1 MLKDIFKKDF
11 NSLNDI
17 KEIILDRN
25 KDRLE
30 WISITSVGMTYV
42 VRIEERILDEIKK
55 ENKYCNIYSNKE
67 ANVLFN
73 NAKIKSESISPIPK
87 NDLIMQHEELRRKL
101 QDSYILQHQLLSAE
115 NERLR
120 QEISEIEAKLAIAR
134 SEHDKKIAYQKASP
148 KFKLH
153 VVPVDMPEDELIT
166 YQLKTSTGKILNPV
180 GEKIINNLIWGEHI
194 FSSPKYSF
202 ELADHVDGI
211 SIEIKDDTCL
221 LILSDKIKSAQTI
234 KILIREREA

>member
-1 MLKDIFKKDF
+1 MSTNANVSAMQEVQKKRSEQKLQTLQIVLEDLLA
-11 NSLNDI
+11 NGEAI
-17 KEIILDRN
+17 TMKRVTEISGLSRQ
-25 KDRLE
+25 
-30 WISITSVGMTYV
+30 Y
-42 VRIEERILDEIKK
+42 
-55 ENKYCNIYSNKE
+55 IYSNKE

-87 NDLIMQHEELRRKL
+87 DDLIMQHEELRRKL

-134 SEHDKKIAYQKASP
+134 SEHDKKIAYQKVSP

-180 GEKIINNLIWGEHI
+180 GEKIINNLIWGEHV
-194 FSSPKYSF
+194 FSSSKYLF
-202 ELADHVDGI
+202 ELADPVDGV
-211 SIEIKDDTCL
+211 SIEYKDDTCF
-221 LILSDKIKSAQTI
+221 LIISDKIKSAQTI

>member
-1 MLKDIFKKDF
+1 MPMSTNANVSAMQEVQKKR
-11 NSLNDI
+11 SEQKLQTLQI
-17 KEIILDRN
+17 V
-25 KDRLE
+25 LE
-30 WISITSVGMTYV
+30 DLLANGESITMKRVT
-42 VRIEERILDEIKK
+42 EISGLSRQ
-55 ENKYCNIYSNKE
+55 YIYSNKE

-194 FSSPKYSF
+194 FSSPKYLF

-211 SIEIKDDTCL
+211 SIESKDDTCL
-221 LILSDKIKSAQTI
+221 LIISDKIKSAQTI

>member
-1 MLKDIFKKDF
+1 MSTNANVSAMQEVQKKR
-11 NSLNDI
+11 SEQKLQTLQI
-17 KEIILDRN
+17 V
-25 KDRLE
+25 LE
-30 WISITSVGMTYV
+30 DLLANGESITMKRVT
-42 VRIEERILDEIKK
+42 EISGLSRQ
-55 ENKYCNIYSNKE
+55 YIYSNKE

-180 GEKIINNLIWGEHI
+180 GEKVINNLIWGEHV
-194 FSSPKYSF
+194 FSSPKYLF
-202 ELADHVDGI
+202 ELADPVDGV
-211 SIEIKDDTCL
+211 SIEYKDDTCL
-221 LILSDKIKSAQTI
+221 LIISDKIKSAQTI
-234 KILIREREA
+234 KILVRIKWA

>member
-1 MLKDIFKKDF
+1 MSTNANVSAMQEVQKKR
-11 NSLNDI
+11 SEQKLQTLQI
-17 KEIILDRN
+17 V
-25 KDRLE
+25 LE
-30 WISITSVGMTYV
+30 DLLANGESITMKRVT
-42 VRIEERILDEIKK
+42 EISGLSRQ
-55 ENKYCNIYSNKE
+55 YIYSNKE

-87 NDLIMQHEELRRKL
+87 DDLIMQHEELRRKL

-180 GEKIINNLIWGEHI
+180 GEKVINNLIWGEHV

-202 ELADHVDGI
+202 ELADLVDGI
-211 SIEIKDDTCL
+211 SIESKDNTCL
-221 LILSDKIKSAQTI
+221 LIISDKIKSAQTI
-234 KILIREREA
+234 KILVRIK

>member
-1 MLKDIFKKDF
+1 MSTNANVSAMQEVQKKR
-11 NSLNDI
+11 SEQKLQTLQI
-17 KEIILDRN
+17 V
-25 KDRLE
+25 LE
-30 WISITSVGMTYV
+30 DLLANGESITMKRVT
-42 VRIEERILDEIKK
+42 EISGLSRQ
-55 ENKYCNIYSNKE
+55 YIYSNKE

-115 NERLR
+115 NE
-120 QEISEIEAKLAIAR
+120 ISEIEAKLAIAR

-166 YQLKTSTGKILNPV
+166 YQLKTSTGSKDAIIKMKNAQIASLSKALAIAEKDLGYKEKYLNAL
-180 GEKIINNLIWGEHI
+180 E
-194 FSSPKYSF
+194 
-202 ELADHVDGI
+202 
-211 SIEIKDDTCL
+211 EIKTLKKRIEDM
-221 LILSDKIKSAQTI
+221 LS
-234 KILIREREA
+234 EGW